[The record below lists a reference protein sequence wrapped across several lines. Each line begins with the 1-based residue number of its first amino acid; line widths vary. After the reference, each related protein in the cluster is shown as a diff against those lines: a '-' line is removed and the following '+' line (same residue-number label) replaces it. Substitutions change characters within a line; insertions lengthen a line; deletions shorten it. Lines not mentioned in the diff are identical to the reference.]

1 LINVSAIVLSNRVIG
16 VPPFRSE
23 DAGDDSAEGD
33 SCAVSLFVVALDEQ
47 LGMNEQ
53 GKDVNGAR
61 LAFAL
66 ANRTALTKFCVTS
79 SISIIHAFLTNF
91 LSPTTSIFMTQQHLL
106 NIKSINT

>member
-1 LINVSAIVLSNRVIG
+1 MQVMILQRATG
-16 VPPFRSE
+16 VCF
-23 DAGDDSAEGD
+23 
-33 SCAVSLFVVALDEQ
+33 FVRCRLGEQ

-53 GKDVNGAR
+53 GCPMAPAS
-61 LAFAL
+61 LAW

-91 LSPTTSIFMTQQHLL
+91 LSISPTTSTFMTQQHLL